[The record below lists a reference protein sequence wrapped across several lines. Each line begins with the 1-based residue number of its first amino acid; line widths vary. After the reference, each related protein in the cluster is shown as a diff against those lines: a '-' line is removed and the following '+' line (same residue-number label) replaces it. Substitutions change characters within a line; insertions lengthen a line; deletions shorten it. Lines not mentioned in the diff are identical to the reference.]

1 VGRIGHFMTAERES
15 IRFDQMEFELGK
27 KIFGMNEISPMG
39 KPDNGLK
46 FDQIMPHKKMHEV

>member
-1 VGRIGHFMTAERES
+1 MTAERES